1 MTAVLRRFALGV
13 AVLCCALP
21 LCAQRKSSAKV
32 GVNNVDAP
40 VPAPLLNGK
49 RAFISYELG
58 DVTAF
63 PSGYSGGP
71 ERAYGEFYDDMKAW
85 GHYELVSDPSQ
96 ADVVFAIRFVEYPN
110 GSVPQVR
117 LGISDAKTHV
127 SLWGFVEEIKGALHK
142 KNRDT
147 GFSDAVQKL
156 VSDVQTLVEPE
167 SSSQTS
173 LQQP

>member
-1 MTAVLRRFALGV
+1 MAMFRRSALHLV
-13 AVLCCALP
+13 ILLCVMSA
-21 LCAQRKSSAKV
+21 CAQKRSSAKV
-32 GVNNVDAP
+32 GVNNVGAP
-40 VPAPLLNGK
+40 VPAPLLGGK

-71 ERAYGEFYDDMKAW
+71 ERAYSEFYDDMKAW

-127 SLWGFVEEIKGALHK
+127 SLWGFVEEIKGAFHK

-156 VSDVQTLVEPE
+156 VSDVQELMEQNP
-167 SSSQTS
+167 
-173 LQQP
+173 QPVAQP